1 MCIDSHAFVGMVAET
16 LAPGQGEQLIR
27 MSEQRTCHAATTID
41 DQQSPQ
47 SLNNEMVEN
56 LKRLYDLYVK
66 QKMPFNEQVRLIS
79 LLPRCWSYAKIMGIF
94 ECSRYAVV
102 TAHSMYDDEQYLLTR
117 DYNSSIRQRADP
129 TRVKHFVSWL
139 VESNSLVSGKKKKKM
154 KMMMMMMNGIHSFVA
169 HRHVR
174 SYHFTDGQW

>member
-1 MCIDSHAFVGMVAET
+1 MRVCIDSHAFVGMVAET

-41 DQQSPQ
+41 DQQSQQ
-47 SLNNEMVEN
+47 SVNNEMVEN

-79 LLPRCWSYAKIMGIF
+79 LLPRSWSYAKIMEIF

-117 DYNSSIRQRADP
+117 DNNNNNNNSNNSSIRQRA
-129 TRVKHFVSWL
+129 THARVKHFVSWL
-139 VESNSLVSGKKKKKM
+139 VESNSLVSGKKK
-154 KMMMMMMNGIHSFVA
+154 MMMMNVIHSFVA

-174 SYHFTDGQW
+174 S